1 MTGSGAGVAGVARAG
16 RSCPF
21 GSEDAMLAASLTAAA
36 AGARSGLH
44 PRHRRGPYDEIRAF
58 HVAR

>member
-44 PRHRRGPYDEIRAF
+44 LRHGDTYDEIRAF